1 MAKRDYYEV
10 LGVSRTASADEIK
23 KAHRKLARQYHP
35 DMQAN
40 KNNKQAE
47 ENFKEVQEAYDVLS
61 DPTKRQSY
69 DQFGHA
75 GVGAGPPP
83 GGGNGSPFDEA
94 FRRAGAAGGGGRSGW
109 RAGPNVTVEDFDP
122 NDFSNSGDF
131 SSIFDQLFGGRGGA
145 ARAAGRAGPR
155 GRARPEPQ
163 RGADVEH
170 PVTLTFEQAARG
182 VTLPLQI
189 SRDGKLETI
198 DVKIPAGVK
207 DGSKIRIRGRGQQG
221 GGEPGDLFIITQVR
235 PHAYFRREG
244 LDILLDLPLSLYEA
258 LLGTKVSVPTLDG
271 PVTLTVPAGTGSGAK
286 LRDQGPGRGAR
297 QRERR
302 SIRRHQGR
310 GPQGP
315 GRRGPTGDRA
325 VTSQAP
331 DQRPRGRGVVRRVTD
346 CRSVNADD
354 RIRNADC

>member
-10 LGVSRTASADEIK
+10 LGVSRTATADEIK

-40 KNNKQAE
+40 KNNKSAE
-47 ENFKEVQEAYDVLS
+47 EKFKEVQEAYDVLS
-61 DPTKRQSY
+61 DATKRQNY

-75 GVGAGPPP
+75 GVGAGP
-83 GGGNGSPFDEA
+83 
-94 FRRAGAAGGGGRSGW
+94 AAGRRRGTATRS
-109 RAGPNVTVEDFDP
+109 RRHSAAPAG
-122 NDFSNSGDF
+122 
-131 SSIFDQLFGGRGGA
+131 GGA
-145 ARAAGRAGPR
+145 ARRPVGLAGRAQRHRRRLRPRRLLQRRRLLRHLRATVRRPGRRGGGGGAAGP
-155 GRARPEPQ
+155 GRAAGPRPEPQ

-207 DGSKIRIRGRGQQG
+207 DGSKIRIRGRGQQA

-235 PHAYFRREG
+235 PHEYFRREG

-258 LLGTKVSVPTLDG
+258 LLGHQGAGADAG
-271 PVTLTVPAGTGSGAK
+271 RAGDADRPARHQQRRQAA
-286 LRDQGPGRGAR
+286 DQGPGRRAR
-297 QRERR
+297 RARR
-302 SIRRHQGR
+302 
-310 GPQGP
+310 
-315 GRRGPTGDRA
+315 A
-325 VTSQAP
+325 TS
-331 DQRPRGRGVVRRVTD
+331 T
-346 CRSVNADD
+346 SS
-354 RIRNADC
+354 